1 MREFWQKLPYSNQR
15 SLSHPNKENKVNKEE
30 MMFKLIYEDLHPDIG
45 QTVELDDGRLYT
57 LQQALSRRTLLKQIN
72 NWYSPG
78 IRVKIE
84 RIT

>member
-1 MREFWQKLPYSNQR
+1 MK
-15 SLSHPNKENKVNKEE
+15 KEE

-57 LQQALSRRTLLKQIN
+57 LEQALSRRTLLKQRN
-72 NWYSPG
+72 NWYGPG
-78 IRVKIE
+78 VRIHVR

>member
-1 MREFWQKLPYSNQR
+1 METKYKTPLVSD
-15 SLSHPNKENKVNKEE
+15 KVIIPPTIYKKEE

-57 LQQALSRRTLLKQIN
+57 LQQALNRRALLKDRY

-78 IRVKIE
+78 VRVHIR

>member
-1 MREFWQKLPYSNQR
+1 MK
-15 SLSHPNKENKVNKEE
+15 KEE

-45 QTVELDDGRLYT
+45 QTVELEGVYT
-57 LQQALSRRTLLKQIN
+57 LKQALSKRTLLKDRY

-78 IRVKIE
+78 VRVHIR